1 MASRLTQRQQKT
13 MLMSLSPELERIVA
27 GKTRAMSQ
35 QGYGIGDI
43 FKSIVSNNDSLLSF
57 GKFLLPYIKKYMF
70 GNGLSLPGLPGK
82 GSGLK
87 LAGKK
92 KKQSGGKSNNGLVK
106 GSPEAKAH
114 MAMLRAM
121 KK

>member
-1 MASRLTQRQQKT
+1 MASRLTQRQQRS
-13 MLMSLSPELERIVA
+13 MLMALSPELERQVA
-27 GKTRAMSQ
+27 SKTRAMSQ

-43 FKSIVSNNDSLLSF
+43 FKNIVSNNDSLLSF

-82 GSGLK
+82 GLK
-87 LAGKK
+87 LAGK

-114 MAMLRAM
+114 MARLRAM
-121 KK
+121 KR

>member
-1 MASRLTQRQQKT
+1 MASRLTQRQQKS
-13 MLMSLSPELERIVA
+13 MLMALSPELERIVA

-82 GSGLK
+82 GLK

-114 MAMLRAM
+114 MARLRAM